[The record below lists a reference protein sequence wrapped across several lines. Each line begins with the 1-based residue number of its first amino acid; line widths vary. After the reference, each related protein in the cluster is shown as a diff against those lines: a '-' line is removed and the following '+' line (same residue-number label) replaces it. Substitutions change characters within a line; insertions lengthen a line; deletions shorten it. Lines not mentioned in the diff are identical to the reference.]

1 MKLIE
6 RIITNDNMK
15 IEILEMV
22 AIKLDFEELNL
33 AYAIVSDRKTGKC
46 YIFGSGTLVEDGEQC
61 YYEAFEYDLK
71 TKKQTADFVKIC
83 EVYIKEEFLG
93 YTYGEEKIM
102 LI

>member
-6 RIITNDNMK
+6 RIITTDNMK

-22 AIKLDFEELNL
+22 AIKFDFEELNL
-33 AYAIVSDRKTGKC
+33 AYVIVSDRKTGKC
-46 YIFGSGTLVEDGEQC
+46 YIFGSETLVEDGEQC

>member
-6 RIITNDNMK
+6 KIITTDNMK
-15 IEILEMV
+15 IEILEMI
-22 AIKLDFEELNL
+22 AIKFDFEELNL

>member
-6 RIITNDNMK
+6 KIITTDNMEIEVLK
-15 IEILEMV
+15 IV
-22 AIKLDFEELNL
+22 AIKFDFEEMNL

-46 YIFGSGTLVEDGEQC
+46 YIFGSSTLVEDGEQC

-71 TKKQTADFVKIC
+71 TKKETEDFVKIC
-83 EVYIKEEFLG
+83 KAYIKEEFLG

>member
-6 RIITNDNMK
+6 KIITTNNIK
-15 IEILEMV
+15 IKVLEMV
-22 AIKLDFEELNL
+22 AIKFDFEELSL

-46 YIFGSGTLVEDGEQC
+46 YIFGSSTLVEDGEQC
-61 YYEAFEYDLK
+61 YYEAFEYDLN
-71 TKKQTADFVKIC
+71 TKMQKADFVKIC

-93 YTYGEEKIM
+93 YTYGDEKIM

>member
-1 MKLIE
+1 MKLIK
-6 RIITNDNMK
+6 RIITTDNMK

-22 AIKLDFEELNL
+22 AIKFDFEEMNL

-46 YIFGSGTLVEDGEQC
+46 YIFGSSTLVEDGEQC

-71 TKKQTADFVKIC
+71 TKKQTADFIKIC

>member
-6 RIITNDNMK
+6 RIITTDNMK

-22 AIKLDFEELNL
+22 AIKFDFEELNL
-33 AYAIVSDRKTGKC
+33 AYAIISDRKTGKC
-46 YIFGSGTLVEDGEQC
+46 YIFGSSTLVEDDEQC

>member
-6 RIITNDNMK
+6 KIITTDNMK

-22 AIKLDFEELNL
+22 AIKFDFEELNL

-46 YIFGSGTLVEDGEQC
+46 YIFGYETLVEDGEQC

-71 TKKQTADFVKIC
+71 TKKQTMDFVKIC